1 MAKSHYSADS
11 AHFPPFSLMLQLWSD
26 VTGADDRALVPDIGI
41 TADGKSFPIT
51 NSSIG

>member
-41 TADGKSFPIT
+41 TADGKAFPIT
-51 NSSIG
+51 TSSIG